1 MKYPTRPFYLLDFNE
16 EKIKEKI
23 KEKLSLNSTDK
34 KQIND
39 ATVSE
44 IEKLRILSP
53 FKVRIVRENYNVDK
67 ESLKIESV
75 EDRNQNELPVSFFSL
90 QVQSMSE
97 CENYWLDS
105 GEFTNI
111 SINQI

>member
-1 MKYPTRPFYLLDFNE
+1 MDGKWTEEKFQ

-23 KEKLSLNSTDK
+23 MVKLSINSSDK

-39 ATVSE
+39 ATVNE

-53 FKVRIVRENYNVDK
+53 YKVRIVRENYNDDK

-75 EDRNQNELPVSFFSL
+75 EDRNQNELPVSYFSL

-97 CENYWLDS
+97 SDNYWLDS
-105 GEFTNI
+105 GEFSNI